1 MLPTAMPNDIESAF
15 LAALEPARREALLS
29 HVGANPD
36 VTLGE
41 LVALGNGLG
50 EVAASLTVRELLTGG
65 SGLRNRAPAR
75 KSKPEAKRP
84 RRRGNKLARPR
95 SKTVDTRTAEGR
107 AAYDEAVLA
116 AVRDAG
122 GDVQAEA
129 LLAAVGGTAS
139 QLRASLHRAI
149 ASKQIVRKGKARA
162 TTYRAR

>member
-1 MLPTAMPNDIESAF
+1 MPTDIESAF
-15 LAALEPARREALLS
+15 LAALEPARREALLT
-29 HVGANPD
+29 HVRANPD
-36 VTLGE
+36 VSLGE
-41 LVALGNGLG
+41 LVALGDGLG
-50 EVAASLTVRELLTGG
+50 EVAASLTVRELLAGG
-65 SGLRNRAPAR
+65 SALRTRTPAR
-75 KSKPEAKRP
+75 GSKAEAKRP
-84 RRRGNKLARPR
+84 RGRGNKLARPR

-122 GDVQAEA
+122 GDVRAEA

-149 ASKQIVRKGKARA
+149 EGKLVVRKGKARA